1 MPPASPRELSAAF
14 AEAVNRRDL
23 AGAAELWAQDAVIV
37 GAGGETISGPDAVP
51 GVLRALMDSGVVV
64 EVHVATLHEAGDV
77 AIASGTLTLTSPDGH
92 RQSSSSVV
100 VYTRQQDGWRIAVD
114 APWGLAGL

>member
-1 MPPASPRELSAAF
+1 VPAGSPRELSAAF

-37 GAGGETISGPDAVP
+37 GAGGEAISGPGAVP

-64 EVHVATLHEAGDV
+64 EAHVATLHQAGDV
-77 AIASGTLTLTSPDGH
+77 AIASGTLTLTSPDGFK
-92 RQSSSSVV
+92 QISSSVV
-100 VYTRQQDGWRIAVD
+100 VYRREEDGWRIALD
-114 APWGLAGL
+114 APWGLSGL